1 MIRSGI
7 QHRFPIKYGF
17 LVYLPILS
25 ALFLFSGCSHS
36 PSKDD
41 KFFNGKDL
49 TGWTA
54 GSPEQQKKYWSVED
68 SAIVGRATDEVPRNQ
83 FIWSSVKVKDFYLSI
98 DVKLESADR
107 NAGIQFR
114 AKKIDDYGQAM
125 GYQADIGLNYGINI
139 WGTLYDEDAR
149 GLLHTSDPK
158 RTVVHDGQWN
168 KYEILASG
176 DRIWIAVNG
185 DVVSATQDKAG
196 TAEGYIALQ
205 IHSGPAQTVRYRIN
219 ELVHDPVVSISGKTE
234 AEMVN
239 MLHKPLVP
247 VPGQKTIDLK
257 SGDIVAFTGGTNIAN
272 MQNDGY
278 LETLLTAY
286 FDKSKVKYRN
296 LAWEGDQVNE
306 QFRDVGFGDWLT
318 NLDSLQANVVF
329 VQFGQME
336 ALRGEKELPAFIES
350 YKKLLDTIRKK
361 GKQVVILSPVPYD
374 PLVLKVNGQA
384 QWNNPLEKT
393 AMQQYMHAIQL
404 MAQTEGYAFVD
415 LYWTLLDTRNP
426 TTYDGIHLNED
437 RQKLA
442 ADVTMKSLGI
452 GKPYE
457 ASFEPLREQ
466 INKKNKVWFGYWRPG
481 NWAFLNGDRTEQA
494 FSRHW
499 KDGSKRIFPEEIKQF
514 APILEDAEKKIEALQ
529 LHLNSDKKPAGDQTN
544 TTTATS
550 VSAPVVIENKTGIE
564 DPSVAEE
571 LASFRL
577 DKNYKIE
584 LFASEA
590 LGIAEPCTM
599 RWDEK
604 GRLWVLCIPAYPQP
618 IPGQSTNDKL
628 IVLEDVDKDGKADKS
643 TVFADSLNIPLG
655 FELGHD
661 GVYLG
666 EQTRLLFLKDTSN
679 DLKADSRKTLLSGF
693 GTHDSHQTINSF
705 TWSPG
710 GDLFFGQG
718 LSIHSYVETPWGVK
732 SAHRGGLWRYRPS
745 TQQLDNILDES
756 TASDNPWGMTFG
768 DWGEWFTKSNDT
780 GVYFSSAAM
789 ILTSHKALVPEI
801 GATRIKSGSVEM
813 PRSNHLPADIRED
826 FLISGYYNNKVE
838 RMKVSESGAG
848 YTAKLVEPLLSSV
861 GKNFRPVDIKI
872 GPDGAIYIL
881 DWYNPVIGHYQ
892 ASLRDPQRDK
902 THGRVWKISARDR
915 PLSKPPVLDNQ
926 SVPNLLNAL
935 KSNEYWVRYQTRR
948 LLAAKPAA
956 AVLPAVAEWITSLSA
971 SDAAYEHHLME
982 ALALYETFETVNEP
996 LLQKLLKAR
1005 APGARAYAVQ
1015 VTGRWSDRL
1024 SAPLELIKPLLQD
1037 RHPRVRLMALVS
1049 TSQVHQPE
1057 AMALAA
1063 GIIKYPMDK
1072 FTRHA
1077 FDKTVFALK
1086 DSWEPAFRNNE
1097 SRFANNNQLA
1107 AVISILTPEW
1117 YTAKKYRNLLSVGE
1131 YPADVKSKLLSALCK
1146 VGESADIEYL
1156 LSLPFTQKNAPLLEE
1171 IAKGKAPALTD
1182 NAIRS
1187 IQKTVENAGSE
1198 ANLIAGFKLIKSW
1211 NVGSLAPLV
1220 SKRILSPRQSD
1231 QIIAQG
1237 ISTLVAVKAKDA
1249 TAILDK
1255 FSVETSSKI
1264 VRLACAFGYAKI
1276 DVARGAIETVK
1287 EMKRGSGD
1295 VNEMRETVIAMI
1307 YEPGGIAALTAEIK
1321 KQGLSPNLASAALVA
1336 LDQRHVNDAALLSA
1350 IQKFESTTAS
1360 TIPKEYSEPYIA
1372 KLESLVKTSGN
1383 AAEGEKVY
1391 RNKLTCN
1398 ACHNLNDKGGNIGPN
1413 LAAIGSGLSVSDIIT
1428 EVLWPNKNIKEGYY
1442 SVRLDLK
1449 NGEATQGI
1457 KVMENTASISIKTT
1471 PSSAPVAFNKTEVLK
1486 ITPVGSA
1493 MPEGLASSISEAE
1506 LANVIKYLQE
1516 QRNK

>member
-1 MIRSGI
+1 MT
-7 QHRFPIKYGF
+7 
-17 LVYLPILS
+17 
-25 ALFLFSGCSHS
+25 ALFMLCGCSHS
-36 PSKDD
+36 PSRDD
-41 KFFNGKDL
+41 AFFNGKDL
-49 TGWTA
+49 SGWTA

-68 SAIVGRATDEVPRNQ
+68 SAIVGRATDEMPRNQ

-114 AKKIDDYGQAM
+114 SKKMDDYGQAM
-125 GYQADIGLNYGINI
+125 GYQADIGMNYGINI
-139 WGTLYDEDAR
+139 WGTLYEEDAR

-158 RTVVHDGQWN
+158 RTVVKDGQWN

-185 DVVSATQDKAG
+185 DVVSATRDKAG

-219 ELVHDPVVSISGKTE
+219 ALVHHPVVSLGGKSE
-234 AEMVN
+234 AVMN
-239 MLHKPLVP
+239 SMLHKPLVP
-247 VPGQKTIDLK
+247 VPGQRFIDLK
-257 SGDIVAFTGGTNIAN
+257 SGNVVAFTGGTNIAN

-286 FDKSKVKYRN
+286 FDKSNVKYRN
-296 LAWEGDQVNE
+296 LGWEGDQVTE
-306 QFRDVGFGDWLT
+306 QYRDVGFGDWLT
-318 NLDSLQANVVF
+318 NLDSLQNDVVF

-336 ALRGEKELPAFIES
+336 ALQGEKELPAFIDA
-350 YKKLLDTIRKK
+350 YKKLLDTLRNK
-361 GKQVVILSPVPYD
+361 GKQVVILSPIAYD
-374 PLVLKVNGQA
+374 PAMLKVNDQPL
-384 QWNNPLEKT
+384 WNNPLEKT
-393 AMQQYMHAIQL
+393 AMQQYMNAIQL

-415 LYWTLLDTRNP
+415 LYWTLMDSRNQV
-426 TTYDGIHLNED
+426 TYDGIHLIQD

-442 ADVTMKSLGI
+442 AEVTMKSLGI
-452 GKPYE
+452 GKPYTPE
-457 ASFEPLREQ
+457 LEPLRDQ
-466 INKKNKVWFGYWRPG
+466 INKKNKIWFGYWRPG

-499 KDGSKRIFPEEIKQF
+499 KDGSNRIFPAEMKVF
-514 APILEDAEKKIEALQ
+514 GPILEDAEKKIGLLQ
-529 LHLNSDKKPAGDQTN
+529 EDLGSGKTSSN
-544 TTTATS
+544 TTTAVTKNT
-550 VSAPVVIENKTGIE
+550 SAPVIVENKSGVE

-590 LGIAEPCTM
+590 LGIAEPCAM

-618 IPGQSTNDKL
+618 VPGQSTNDKL

-655 FELGHD
+655 FELGHN

-679 DLKADSRKTLLSGF
+679 DLKADLRKTLLSGF

-710 GDLFFGQG
+710 GDLFFSQG

-801 GATRIKSGSVEM
+801 GATRIKSGSVEI

-826 FLISGYYNNKVE
+826 FLIAGYYNNKVE
-838 RMKVSESGAG
+838 RMKISESGAG

-861 GKNFRPVDIKI
+861 SKNFRPVDIKT
-872 GPDGAIYIL
+872 GPDGAIYVL
-881 DWYNPVIGHYQ
+881 DWYNPIIGHYQ

-902 THGRVWKISARDR
+902 THGRVWKITALGR
-915 PLSKPPVLDNQ
+915 PLSKPPVLDGQ
-926 SVPNLLNAL
+926 SIPNLLNEL
-935 KSNEYWVRYQTRR
+935 KSDDYWVRYQSRR
-948 LLAAKPAA
+948 LLASKPAA
-956 AVLPAVAEWITSLSA
+956 AVLPAVAEWIKSLST
-971 SDAAYEHHLME
+971 SGAAYEHHLME
-982 ALALYETFETVNEP
+982 ALAVYETFETVDEP
-996 LLQKLLKAR
+996 LLRKLLKAR
-1005 APGARAYAVQ
+1005 EPRARAYAAQ

-1024 SAPLELIKPLLQD
+1024 PAPLELIKPLLQD
-1037 RHPRVRLMALVS
+1037 KHPRVRLMALVS
-1049 TSQVHQPE
+1049 ISQVYQPE
-1057 AMALAA
+1057 AMGLAA

-1072 FTRHA
+1072 FIRHA

-1086 DSWEPAFRNNE
+1086 DSWEPAFRKNE
-1097 SRFANNNQLA
+1097 TRFANNNELG

-1117 YTAKKYRNLLSVGE
+1117 YTAKMYRNLLSVAE

-1146 VGESADIEYL
+1146 VGEPADIEYL

-1171 IAKGKAPALTD
+1171 IGKGKAPVLTE

-1187 IQKTVENAGSE
+1187 IGNTVANEGSE
-1198 ANLIAGFKLIKSW
+1198 AILIAAFKLIKSW
-1211 NVGSLAPLV
+1211 NIGSLSPLV
-1220 SKRILSPRQSD
+1220 SKRVLAPRQSD
-1231 QIIAQG
+1231 QVIAQG
-1237 ISTLVAVKAKDA
+1237 ISALVAVKAQDA
-1249 TAILDK
+1249 LAILDK
-1255 FSVETSSKI
+1255 FSAETRSKT
-1264 VRLACAFGYAKI
+1264 VRLACVFGYAKI

-1307 YEPGGIAALTAEIK
+1307 YEPGGIAALTAEVK

-1336 LDQRHVNDAALLSA
+1336 LDQRHVNDAALLA
-1350 IQKFESTTAS
+1350 TIQTFESTTAS
-1360 TIPKEYSEPYIA
+1360 TIPKEYNEKYIT
-1372 KLESLVKTSGN
+1372 KLVSLVKSSGN
-1383 AAEGEKVY
+1383 ASEGEKVY

-1398 ACHNLNDKGGNIGPN
+1398 ACHILNDKGGNIGPN

-1449 NGEATQGI
+1449 NGEAKQGI
-1457 KVMENTASISIKTT
+1457 KVMENAAYISIKTT
-1471 PSSAPVAFNKTEVLK
+1471 PSTAPVAFNKTEVLK

-1493 MPEGLASSISEAE
+1493 MAEGLASSISEAE